1 MKFVTTQDESLPKV
15 PDDVKVDAEVGI
27 GPRDAGG
34 FGLTVLLKV
43 SLPGVDAAQAE
54 RLTEAAHQICPYSNS
69 VRGNVDVKTE
79 LV

>member
-1 MKFVTTQDESLPKV
+1 
-15 PDDVKVDAEVGI
+15 DDVNVAAEVGI

-43 SLPGVDAAQAE
+43 SLPGVEAGAAE
-54 RLTEAAHQICPYSNS
+54 RLTEVAHHICPYSNS
-69 VRGNVDVKTE
+69 VRGNVNVKTE